1 MYTMNARKINDFYRM
16 LLFTR
21 RALEKGGEY
30 EKFQFS
36 YYVLCGKISFCALWL
51 TARMPSGK
59 THGCRFSHQCEKS
72 RQSLR
77 QFTTA
82 DSDSSPRCPSTWWIP
97 PKLKPIIP
105 TDSSWTPLA
114 PCSGVLLPFGADF
127 TKQGG
132 FPHE

>member
-51 TARMPSGK
+51 TARMHLEKRTAAGFLTNVKKVASPCGNLPPR
-59 THGCRFSHQCEKS
+59 TPIPLRGVHQ
-72 RQSLR
+72 R
-77 QFTTA
+77 
-82 DSDSSPRCPSTWWIP
+82 
-97 PKLKPIIP
+97 
-105 TDSSWTPLA
+105 
-114 PCSGVLLPFGADF
+114 
-127 TKQGG
+127 GG
-132 FPHE
+132 FPQS